1 MRRVGII
8 PGDGIGP
15 QLAAQAVKVLRY
27 FQQTAGLD
35 VEILE
40 LEACG
45 AAIDRCATRCR
56 PRRKRRQQCV
66 TPC

>member
-45 AAIDRCATRCR
+45 AAIDRCR

>member
-45 AAIDRCATRCR
+45 AAIDRCGD